1 MGRSFETTS
10 RRRVVAKEGTTLKKD
25 LSEDTCVGGVLLVA
39 AWFVVNAP
47 FPKILSWLEP
57 FDYERVR
64 IITSAHP
71 IVALVSDNDMH
82 THGDFMEQNK
92 KLFQERVG
100 AQIVVQ
106 ANGGHFKEVHELVV
120 IEQANKMLQ

>member
-1 MGRSFETTS
+1 M
-10 RRRVVAKEGTTLKKD
+10 
-25 LSEDTCVGGVLLVA
+25 
-39 AWFVVNAP
+39 
-47 FPKILSWLEP
+47 EP